1 MLALSRL
8 VGERI
13 FIGQDIVIEIRKIT
27 GARVVIAV
35 GAPDDVVIDR
45 EEVFERKLDE
55 DSRSDRTSDRTS
67 NRASNRVQADRWD
80 STKRQDV
87 RESEVLYA
95 NR

>member
-13 FIGQDIVIEIRKIT
+13 FIGDDIVIEVRKIT

-45 EEVFERKLDE
+45 EEVFERKCDE
-55 DSRSDRTSDRTS
+55 DPRRDRT
-67 NRASNRVQADRWD
+67 VEDRWNA
-80 STKRQDV
+80 KERQDV

>member
-13 FIGQDIVIEIRKIT
+13 FIGDNIVIEVRKIT
-27 GARVVIAV
+27 GTRVVIAV

-45 EEVFERKLDE
+45 EEVFERKCDE
-55 DSRSDRTSDRTS
+55 DPRCDRT
-67 NRASNRVQADRWD
+67 VEDRWNA
-80 STKRQDV
+80 KERQDV

>member
-13 FIGQDIVIEIRKIT
+13 FIGDDIVIEVRKIT
-27 GARVVIAV
+27 GTRVVIAV

-45 EEVFERKLDE
+45 EEVFERKSDE
-55 DSRSDRTSDRTS
+55 DSRGVRT
-67 NRASNRVQADRWD
+67 VKDRWD
-80 STKRQDV
+80 SKERQDI

>member
-13 FIGQDIVIEIRKIT
+13 LIGDNIVIEVRKIT
-27 GARVVIAV
+27 GTRVVIAV

-45 EEVFERKLDE
+45 EEVFERKSDE
-55 DSRSDRTSDRTS
+55 DSRCDRT
-67 NRASNRVQADRWD
+67 VEDRWD
-80 STKRQDV
+80 AKGRQDI
-87 RESEVLYA
+87 RESEGLYA

>member
-13 FIGQDIVIEIRKIT
+13 FIGDDIVIEVRKIT

-45 EEVFERKLDE
+45 EEVFARKCDE
-55 DSRSDRTSDRTS
+55 DPRCDRT
-67 NRASNRVQADRWD
+67 VEDRWNA
-80 STKRQDV
+80 KERQDV